1 VIAAAMRVAGKDLR
15 SELRSKESLNA
26 AVSVTIVLLLL
37 FSFAF
42 DPAAEETRQ
51 WAGGLLWLVYS
62 FAAVLIVNRA
72 FARETPNDCLE
83 ALRASPVPASALFL
97 GKALASFLLLLAVE
111 LIALPAFAVFYNIQ
125 LTARPLPLAAAMLLA
140 TWGVVTI
147 GAAFG
152 AVTVNLHLRE
162 LMLPVLIYPMMI
174 PALVAAIE
182 LTSATIAD
190 TPPLELWFR
199 LLIAFDIIFTSLA
212 LMLAEVILTD

>member
-1 VIAAAMRVAGKDLR
+1 MRVARKDLR

-42 DPAAEETRQ
+42 DPVAEETRQ

-72 FARETPNDCLE
+72 FAREIPNDCLE

-97 GKALASFLLLLAVE
+97 GKAIASFVLLLAVE
-111 LIALPAFAVFYNIQ
+111 LIALPAFAVFYNVQ
-125 LTARPLPLAAAMLLA
+125 LTARPMPLAAALLLT

-147 GAAFG
+147 GTVFG
-152 AVTVNLHLRE
+152 AVTVNLQLRE
-162 LMLPVLIYPMMI
+162 LMLPVLIYPMTI
-174 PALVAAIE
+174 PALVGAIE
-182 LTSATIAD
+182 LTSATV
-190 TPPLELWFR
+190 TNSEPLGLWFR
-199 LLIAFDIIFTSLA
+199 LLIGFDIIFTSLA

>member
-1 VIAAAMRVAGKDLR
+1 MIAAAMRVARKDLR

-26 AVSVTIVLLLL
+26 AVSVTLVLLLL

-42 DPAAEETRQ
+42 DPVAEDTNQ

-97 GKALASFLLLLAVE
+97 GKAIASFILLLAVE
-111 LIALPAFAVFYNIQ
+111 LIALPAFAVFYNVQ
-125 LTARPLPLAAAMLLA
+125 LTARPMPLTVALVLA

-147 GAAFG
+147 GTAFG
-152 AVTVNLHLRE
+152 AVTVNLQLRE

-182 LTSATIAD
+182 LTSATV
-190 TPPLELWFR
+190 TNSEPLGLWFR
-199 LLIAFDIIFTSLA
+199 LLIGFDIIFTSLA

>member
-1 VIAAAMRVAGKDLR
+1 MIAAAMRVARKDLR

-26 AVSVTIVLLLL
+26 AVSVTLVLLLL

-42 DPAAEETRQ
+42 DPVAEDTNQ

-97 GKALASFLLLLAVE
+97 GKAIASFVLLLAVE
-111 LIALPAFAVFYNIQ
+111 LIALPAFAVFYNVQ
-125 LTARPLPLAAAMLLA
+125 LTTRPMPLTAALVLA

-147 GAAFG
+147 GTAFG
-152 AVTVNLHLRE
+152 AVTVNLQLRE

-182 LTSATIAD
+182 LTSATVTNSD
-190 TPPLELWFR
+190 PLGLWFR
-199 LLIAFDIIFTSLA
+199 LLIGFDIIFTSLA

>member
-1 VIAAAMRVAGKDLR
+1 MIAAAMRVAGKDLR

-26 AVSVTIVLLLL
+26 ALSVTLVLLLL

-42 DPAAEETRQ
+42 DPVAEDTRQ

-97 GKALASFLLLLAVE
+97 GKAMASFCLLLAVE
-111 LIALPAFAVFYNIQ
+111 LIALPAFAVFYNVQ
-125 LTARPLPLAAAMLLA
+125 LTARPMPLAVSLLLA

-147 GAAFG
+147 GTAFG
-152 AVTVNLHLRE
+152 AVTVNLQLRE
-162 LMLPVLIYPMMI
+162 LMLPVLVYPMMI

-182 LTSATIAD
+182 LTTSTITAAE
-190 TPPLELWFR
+190 PLTLWFR

-212 LMLAEVILTD
+212 LLLAEVILTD

>member
-1 VIAAAMRVAGKDLR
+1 MRVAAKDLR

-26 AVSVTIVLLLL
+26 AVSITIVLLLL

-42 DPAAEETRQ
+42 DPAADETRQ

-83 ALRASPVPASALFL
+83 ALRASPIPASALFL
-97 GKALASFLLLLAVE
+97 GKAVASFVLLLAVE
-111 LIALPAFAVFYNIQ
+111 LIALPAFAIFYSVE
-125 LTARPLPLAAAMLLA
+125 LLDRPMPLATALLLA

-147 GAAFG
+147 GTAFG
-152 AVTVNLHLRE
+152 AVTVNLQLRE

-182 LTSATIAD
+182 LSSATVAN
-190 TPPLELWFR
+190 TEPLGLWFR

-212 LMLAEVILTD
+212 LMLADVILTD

>member
-1 VIAAAMRVAGKDLR
+1 VIAAAMRVARKDLR

-42 DPAAEETRQ
+42 DPVAEETRQ

-72 FARETPNDCLE
+72 FAREIPNDCLE

-97 GKALASFLLLLAVE
+97 GKAIASFVLLLAVE
-111 LIALPAFAVFYNIQ
+111 LIALPAFAVFYNVQ
-125 LTARPLPLAAAMLLA
+125 LTARPMPLAAALLLT

-147 GAAFG
+147 GTVFG
-152 AVTVNLHLRE
+152 AVTVNLQLRE
-162 LMLPVLIYPMMI
+162 LMLPVLIYPMTI
-174 PALVAAIE
+174 PALVGAIE
-182 LTSATIAD
+182 LTSATV
-190 TPPLELWFR
+190 TNSEPLGLWFR
-199 LLIAFDIIFTSLA
+199 LLIGFDIIFTSLA